1 MSDILCSVCSN
12 VCAKEIVIKI
22 VEILI
27 TIRFLQSTNLN
38 KQSIK
43 WQSYDPKSTKIDSF
57 KQNDVY
63 VTT

>member
-1 MSDILCSVCSN
+1 MFILFKCMRKRK
-12 VCAKEIVIKI
+12 KEIVIKI
-22 VEILI
+22 VEVLI